1 MSSGGAHSAR
11 GQAGLLWPECAGH
24 GVGRSRQGLA
34 VLFWP
39 ARRADPVT
47 TRPVTRRWAALSTG
61 GHLCFSE
68 RRISSVKVPV
78 ECLCRLSCLA
88 PRGWCQQGL
97 NGSV

>member
-24 GVGRSRQGLA
+24 GVGCSRQGLA

-47 TRPVTRRWAALSTG
+47 TRPVTRRWAALSVG
-61 GHLCFSE
+61 GHLCLVNAGSAA
-68 RRISSVKVPV
+68 SKS
-78 ECLCRLSCLA
+78 L
-88 PRGWCQQGL
+88 L
-97 NGSV
+97 NVCAD